1 MLVLH
6 TVREMRDFVRQV
18 RAQGKTIGFVP
29 TMGYF
34 HEGHLALMRR
44 ARESCDVVVVSIF
57 VNPLQFGPREDYQRY
72 PRDFQRDKALAESV
86 GVDVIFYP
94 SDEEMYPPGFATYVE
109 VQELTECLCG
119 VFRPGHFRGVTTVV
133 AKLFNIVQPDKA
145 FFGQKDAQQALVIK
159 KMVQDLNMDLEVV
172 VLPTVREE
180 DGLAMSSRNVY
191 LNPQER
197 QLAAAIPRSLRA
209 AEEAYRAGERQ
220 AQRLVELVRSVLSE
234 SPGIEVEYVEVRG
247 LPDLRP
253 VEHVEGPALL
263 ALAVR
268 IGPARLI
275 DNTVLGD
282 AAAVF

>member
-1 MLVLH
+1 MVILH
-6 TVREMRDFVRQV
+6 TVKEVRDFVR
-18 RAQGKTIGFVP
+18 RARAEGKTVGFVP

-34 HEGHLALMRR
+34 HEGHLSLMRR
-44 ARESCDVVVVSIF
+44 AREECGVVVVSIF

-72 PRDFQRDKALAESV
+72 PRDFQRDRELAEGA
-86 GVDVIFYP
+86 GVDAIFYP
-94 SDEEMYPPGFATYVE
+94 SVEEMYPPGYATYVE
-109 VQELTECLCG
+109 VQGITECLCG

-133 AKLFNIVQPDKA
+133 AKLFNIVQPDRA
-145 FFGQKDAQQALVIK
+145 YFGQKDAQQALVIK
-159 KMVQDLNMDLEVV
+159 KMVRDLNMDLEVV

-191 LNPQER
+191 LSPRER

-209 AEEAYRAGERQ
+209 AEEVYKAGERQ
-220 AQRLVELVRSVLSE
+220 AEKIVELVRGVLGE
-234 SPGIEVEYVEVRG
+234 SPGIEIEYVEVRS
-247 LPDLRP
+247 LPNLEPLER
-253 VEHVEGPALL
+253 VEGPALL

-282 AAAVF
+282 AAGIF

>member
-1 MLVLH
+1 MVIMH
-6 TVREMRDFVRQV
+6 TVKEVRDFVR
-18 RAQGKTIGFVP
+18 RARAEGKTVGFVP

-34 HEGHLALMRR
+34 HEGHLSLMRR
-44 ARESCDVVVVSIF
+44 AREECGVVVVSIF

-72 PRDFQRDKALAESV
+72 PRDFQRDRELAEGA
-86 GVDVIFYP
+86 GVDAIFYP
-94 SDEEMYPPGFATYVE
+94 SVEEMYPPGYATYVE
-109 VQELTECLCG
+109 VQGITECLCG

-133 AKLFNIVQPDKA
+133 AKLFNIVQPDRA
-145 FFGQKDAQQALVIK
+145 YFGQKDAQQALVIK
-159 KMVQDLNMDLEVV
+159 KMVRDLNMDLEVV

-191 LNPQER
+191 LSPRER

-209 AEEAYRAGERQ
+209 AEEAYKAGERQ
-220 AQRLVELVRSVLSE
+220 AQKIVELVRGVLGE
-234 SPGIEVEYVEVRG
+234 SPGIEIEYVEVRS
-247 LPDLRP
+247 LPNLEPLER
-253 VEHVEGPALL
+253 VEGPALL

-282 AAAVF
+282 AAGIF